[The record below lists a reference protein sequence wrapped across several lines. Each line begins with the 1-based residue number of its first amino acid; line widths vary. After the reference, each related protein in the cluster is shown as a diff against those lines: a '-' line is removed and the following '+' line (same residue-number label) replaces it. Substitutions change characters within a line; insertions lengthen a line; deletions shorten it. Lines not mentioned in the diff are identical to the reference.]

1 MALEFY
7 SSIDLNKNELQNA
20 VIQNSGTQPGSAVE
34 GQIYFDSTSGD
45 KALHYYN
52 GSAWIRVAG
61 ATAHVATDTIASG
74 DFVAFSDQSEDP
86 SGSVGNFEN
95 KLTVDN
101 LITTSPKLLT
111 EAAIAAA
118 DYVVFLDGGATGDAK
133 KESLADFVTFIAGS
147 GLSMSSSKL
156 VVGTLNQNTTGSAA
170 TLTNA
175 RQINGVA
182 FDGSASITVT
192 AAAGTLSGNTLKST
206 VVTSSLTSVGAL
218 NSGSI
223 TSDFG
228 AINNGASAITTTGL
242 ISGGSL
248 DIDDVVIN
256 GSNIGHTNDT
266 DLIALANGAVTVN
279 GSLTVTGTTT
289 TNNVETVSTSSG
301 VIFEGTAAD
310 GHDATLKSVVAS
322 SDKTYTL
329 PNVTGHVALFAA
341 DPSTTTITST
351 PAELNK
357 LDGATVTTAEINLI
371 DGGTSRTTNAP
382 VDGDGI
388 LHNNGGT
395 MEMTKVETFATYFA
409 SEISSQRMVV
419 ATIDHDNSTFLAGDM
434 RVTITHNLGTA
445 DVMVQLYDMT
455 TEANV
460 YADIARTTDDMSTAS
475 TSVISID
482 FGTPPPNDIRCVIT
496 SLKNATAA
504 GTIAYT

>member
-1 MALEFY
+1 M
-7 SSIDLNKNELQNA
+7 
-20 VIQNSGTQPGSAVE
+20 
-34 GQIYFDSTSGD
+34 
-45 KALHYYN
+45 
-52 GSAWIRVAG
+52 AG

-170 TLTNA
+170 TLTNP
-175 RQINGVA
+175 REINGVD

-279 GSLTVTGTTT
+279 GSLTV
-289 TNNVETVSTSSG
+289 
-301 VIFEGTAAD
+301 
-310 GHDATLKSVVAS
+310 ATLKSVVAS